1 MKCLRLFQAQK
12 SSRTVASAR
21 RWLLYATHAH
31 TVFRDFLAIRRRR
44 RDSWTGQVFKKEVK
58 IEEKNIITGY
68 SSGLWKFTEKE
79 GIFFP
84 YGCQR
89 SSRAH
94 LFDKPK
100 LVLMHMGNR
109 GEELCL
115 FVFPQPFRGQDVSL
129 NFSPF

>member
-1 MKCLRLFQAQK
+1 MLEAVPSTKIIEYC
-12 SSRTVASAR
+12 VAAR

-58 IEEKNIITGY
+58 IEEKNIIAGY

-84 YGCQR
+84 WM
-89 SSRAH
+89 S
-94 LFDKPK
+94 
-100 LVLMHMGNR
+100 
-109 GEELCL
+109 E
-115 FVFPQPFRGQDVSL
+115 VFKSTPF
-129 NFSPF
+129 

>member
-12 SSRTVASAR
+12 SSSTVAAR

-58 IEEKNIITGY
+58 IEEKNIIAGY

-79 GIFFP
+79 GIFP
-84 YGCQR
+84 
-89 SSRAH
+89 
-94 LFDKPK
+94 
-100 LVLMHMGNR
+100 HMDVR
-109 GEELCL
+109 GLQEHTFLKK
-115 FVFPQPFRGQDVSL
+115 Q
-129 NFSPF
+129 N